1 MGNFQTK
8 ITKDHANHKRQRPSS
23 IAVDKVD
30 KFVSK
35 GARQRELKRDGGQS
49 SFRRRYSESGNYS
62 YKTPWPAPMSEV
74 AFWPEY
80 DSKPPVK
87 FTDFQ
92 ILATIGKGAFGHE
105 HPTYTVQYI
114 FVIQAT
120 KQHKVEKVLQ
130 VQHKS
135 TDEVF
140 AMKILNK
147 AAIIKADAVQQCKE
161 EVNIQMKLKSFPF
174 LVKTFYTWQ
183 TKHNLFIVSDFVDG
197 SDLFTLWKQD
207 QVLPEELVKLYVA
220 ELALT
225 LDFLHANGVIYR
237 DLKLEN
243 VLLDRNGHA
252 KIIDFGLSKLVTPG
266 ERRTTICG
274 TLQYMAPEVL
284 KGECY
289 TAACDWWSLG
299 IVMFTLLA
307 GKYPY
312 ACQEDHNAQRNVVE
326 ETGYE
331 VPSHVCE
338 SARDLLSQL
347 LQKDPKLRLTS
358 LESARS
364 HPFFNCL
371 SFDDVMA
378 KKSKP
383 LDEMTMKKLRRRSSA
398 SRMFFPRHVEQ
409 RKDRKPLSWAS
420 PGHFTIHDRVEMD
433 FLVADLGSLS
443 IMETPQDSNRDH

>member
-1 MGNFQTK
+1 RSRADKSTYSLHLGFLKLYFVWRLLLSDLETK

-92 ILATIGKGAFGHE
+92 ILATIGKGAFGH
-105 HPTYTVQYI
+105 
-114 FVIQAT
+114 
-120 KQHKVEKVLQ
+120 VLQ

-161 EVNIQMKLKSFPF
+161 EVNIQVCLATYMDLTQVCTLATMKLKSFPF

-225 LDFLHANGVIYR
+225 L
-237 DLKLEN
+237 
-243 VLLDRNGHA
+243 
-252 KIIDFGLSKLVTPG
+252 
-266 ERRTTICG
+266 
-274 TLQYMAPEVL
+274 APEVL

-312 ACQEDHNAQRNVVE
+312 ACQEDHNAQRHVVE

-409 RKDRKPLSWAS
+409 RKDRKPRPLSWAS

>member
-1 MGNFQTK
+1 MLGGGGSNGLAASLEKLSLPSKNLPFRSKNLGSLEKLSEPLVYLDGVCTK
-8 ITKDHANHKRQRPSS
+8 IWATFGSPRYKAAMIFRTCPVFT
-23 IAVDKVD
+23 I
-30 KFVSK
+30 
-35 GARQRELKRDGGQS
+35 ES
-49 SFRRRYSESGNYS
+49 SFFDLYR
-62 YKTPWPAPMSEV
+62 
-74 AFWPEY
+74 EY
-80 DSKPPVK
+80 DG
-87 FTDFQ
+87 D
-92 ILATIGKGAFGHE
+92 
-105 HPTYTVQYI
+105 
-114 FVIQAT
+114 
-120 KQHKVEKVLQ
+120 
-130 VQHKS
+130 
-135 TDEVF
+135 
-140 AMKILNK
+140 
-147 AAIIKADAVQQCKE
+147 IKE
-161 EVNIQMKLKSFPF
+161 
-174 LVKTFYTWQ
+174 
-183 TKHNLFIVSDFVDG
+183 LFVSDFVDG

-409 RKDRKPLSWAS
+409 RKDRKPRPLSWAS